1 MINSII
7 AAITTCLKA
16 EFGSRYK
23 VHMEEKKQGLMEPC
37 FFISCINPDS
47 QLFLGKR
54 YMRKNQFCIQYFPET
69 SDKNEECFAVAE
81 RLLER
86 LEYLTVNRDL
96 VMGTKMHYEV
106 IDGILHF
113 FVNYDMFVYKIAEI
127 IPIMEEV
134 LAETSVKGQ
143 VMK

>member
-69 SDKNEECFAVAE
+69 EKKKQECYSIAE
-81 RLLER
+81 RLLLCLR
-86 LEYLTVNRDL
+86 QIT
-96 VMGTKMHYEV
+96 VMGAMVRGIRMHYEV
-106 IDGILHF
+106 VEGILHF
-113 FVNYDMFVYKIAEI
+113 FINYDMYVYDAEEE
-127 IPIMEEV
+127 IPVMEK
-134 LAETSVKGQ
+134 LSSKTDVKG
-143 VMK
+143 

>member
-47 QLFLGKR
+47 QLFLGKH

-69 SDKNEECFAVAE
+69 EKKKQVNHLQIL
-81 RLLER
+81 R
-86 LEYLTVNRDL
+86 LTVKLPQLLQNAN
-96 VMGTKMHYEV
+96 
-106 IDGILHF
+106 F
-113 FVNYDMFVYKIAEI
+113 QKICVEN
-127 IPIMEEV
+127 
-134 LAETSVKGQ
+134 L
-143 VMK
+143 